1 MSKIAIIV
9 DSSFA
14 IPLEKRNRYH
24 IMQVSL
30 PIIYASELAYY
41 FW

>member
-24 IMQVSL
+24 I
-30 PIIYASELAYY
+30 YASELAYY